1 MGTYMKFDDFQP
13 STDDM
18 SIAVIKH
25 LESMGAVGVSIYTFE
40 DMRVIRSLE
49 PVGVKRFLWH
59 VSVSGDGRMPTRR
72 EAVEIAEFMLPA
84 VNGWEVESQESA
96 IHCWEIE

>member
-1 MGTYMKFDDFQP
+1 MTLDDFRP

-25 LESMGAVGVSIYTFE
+25 LESMGATGVLIYTFE

-49 PVGVKRFLWH
+49 PVGLKRFLWH
-59 VSVSGDGRMPTRR
+59 VSVSAAGRMPTGG
-72 EAVEIAEFMLPA
+72 EAAAIAELLVPAVER
-84 VNGWEVESQESA
+84 WEVEAQESA